1 MMPDLGA
8 YAGAVLSAYA
18 VSGLLLAGLVVLSL
32 RRARKAREA
41 LERMEATTR
50 RTDERA

>member
-1 MMPDLGA
+1 MIPDLGA

-18 VSGLLLAGLVVLSL
+18 VTAVLLGGLVATSL

-41 LERMEATTR
+41 LERVEAAMR
-50 RTDERA
+50 GKHG

>member
-1 MMPDLGA
+1 MIPDLGA

-18 VSGLLLAGLVVLSL
+18 VTAVLLGGLVLASL

-41 LERMEATTR
+41 LERMESAMR
-50 RTDERA
+50 GKHG